1 MKIVFLSLLFT
12 FLLKLLASALQCC
25 VSMHCS
31 LPHNPYCCL
40 LPSHKM
46 CMLYLVI
53 CTYFNSSTI
62 APVLHLHN
70 VFVLFLYVMLLLLL
84 FIGVI
89 EPYWT
94 IVIHYPQPDILYW
107 RLSCPIPTVSFH
119 A

>member
-1 MKIVFLSLLFT
+1 
-12 FLLKLLASALQCC
+12 
-25 VSMHCS
+25 
-31 LPHNPYCCL
+31 
-40 LPSHKM
+40 M

-89 EPYWT
+89 ELYWT
-94 IVIHYPQPDILYW
+94 IVIHYP
-107 RLSCPIPTVSFH
+107 
-119 A
+119 

>member
-1 MKIVFLSLLFT
+1 
-12 FLLKLLASALQCC
+12 
-25 VSMHCS
+25 
-31 LPHNPYCCL
+31 
-40 LPSHKM
+40 M

-94 IVIHYPQPDILYW
+94 IVIHYP
-107 RLSCPIPTVSFH
+107 
-119 A
+119 